1 MQNNDKKEKGKFIV
15 FEGIDGCGK
24 STQFFLLAEHIFCK
38 NKFSNVFIT
47 REPYKLKE
55 IRKILREDDN
65 PYEQAEKLTSLFLKD
80 REQHIKEVIKPTL
93 KNNSIVISDRYKL
106 STIIYQSTQGIQIQK
121 LIDLH
126 KKMPIPD
133 ITFIIDLPAE
143 IATQRMKNK
152 GINSE
157 KKFERSVE
165 FQELLR
171 RAYLKIPN
179 LLKDEKIFV
188 IDGNDS
194 IKEIHETIKRIY
206 DTEFNED

>member
-1 MQNNDKKEKGKFIV
+1 MQNKDKKQKGKFIV

-38 NKFSNVFIT
+38 NKFNNVFIT

-65 PYEQAEKLTSLFLKD
+65 PYKQAEKLTSLFVDD

-93 KNNSIVISDRYKL
+93 NNGSVVISDRYKL

-143 IATQRMKNK
+143 IAKQRMKDK
-152 GINSE
+152 GADSE
-157 KKFERSVE
+157 KKFEKSVE

-171 RAYLKIPN
+171 KAYLKIPKVLEN
-179 LLKDEKIFV
+179 EKIFV
-188 IDGNDS
+188 IDGNNS
-194 IKEIHETIKRIY
+194 VNEIHETIKRIY
-206 DTEFNED
+206 DTEFDED